1 MTQQY
6 WQCRSKW
13 DEQLQMAI
21 YAVALKLAGSEAK
34 LKELLEEQ
42 KKQKER
48 VK

>member
-13 DEQLQMAI
+13 DEKAFMDL

-34 LKELLEEQ
+34 LKELIEEQ
-42 KKQKER
+42 RKKTER